1 LTQAHKSAIL
11 NKRHIIHDEI
21 GLALTRTKPVMV
33 MHQISYREAAQAMTG
48 RGGFVFSVQ
57 E

>member
-1 LTQAHKSAIL
+1 
-11 NKRHIIHDEI
+11 
-21 GLALTRTKPVMV
+21 MV